1 MINTVLNVDDICQDC
16 PYFSMETNHATNH
29 DGLYMIY
36 ISCEHSELC
45 NYLRKHISKNANGDI
60 DVRLGCRN
68 DNCKTCKFNN
78 LKENKND

>member
-16 PYFSMETNHATNH
+16 PYFSTEMNNVTNYDCIHT
-29 DGLYMIY
+29 IY

-45 NYLRKHISKNANGDI
+45 NHLRKHISKNA
-60 DVRLGCRN
+60 N

-78 LKENKND
+78 FNGE